1 MDRDL
6 PGLIGLPGS
15 LADSAVLGDKWLP
28 VRTQFPLTPF
38 FVDNL
43 GVAAFGGLESTA
55 GVSYGQVFNAIQSL
69 R

>member
-1 MDRDL
+1 MD
-6 PGLIGLPGS
+6 GH
-15 LADSAVLGDKWLP
+15 
-28 VRTQFPLTPF
+28 FPQSPF